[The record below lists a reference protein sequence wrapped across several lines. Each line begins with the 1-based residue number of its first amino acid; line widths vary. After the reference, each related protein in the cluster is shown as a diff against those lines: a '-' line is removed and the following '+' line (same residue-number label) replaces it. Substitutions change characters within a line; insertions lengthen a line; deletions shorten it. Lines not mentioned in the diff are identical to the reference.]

1 LNALQAKRWASH
13 HKTKVVRWFRKRDE
27 SKWKGKPKDPNHVTI
42 AMEDNC
48 FYEMFVP
55 GSAGYI
61 TENINTDIG
70 LANGVEIKY
79 HSLSFSTQEEE
90 EIFNE
95 EFEADGPL
103 VMTLD
108 KPPSAINVE
117 LFADFPGD
125 SDEKKK
131 ENRKKRKE
139 WTHGSL
145 VDDGRVVVQLSR
157 QWGSELIRKYKT
169 ESIAGS
175 WQVGYKVSTL
185 PMKDHF
191 PIEPAFSVTIYKAQ
205 VSCVLLSL
213 PL

>member
-1 LNALQAKRWASH
+1 
-13 HKTKVVRWFRKRDE
+13 
-27 SKWKGKPKDPNHVTI
+27 
-42 AMEDNC
+42 
-48 FYEMFVP
+48 MFVP
-55 GSAGYI
+55 GAAGYI

-125 SDEKKK
+125 SDDKKK

-205 VSCVLLSL
+205 VSCVLLS
-213 PL
+213 